1 MKKTLCAISLMLC
14 LAAAAPMLSGCGDD
28 AGTGTIITTSPLPD
42 SKLESSEESGDY
54 TFALYKDYAEITE
67 YRGSDPAPTVPD
79 VYGSLPVMSI
89 GEHAFVG
96 AGKTLA
102 SVSLPESVVIIGTR
116 AFEGCYNLT
125 SIDMPSVTTIG
136 MYAFSG
142 TGLTEISFPSCLS
155 VIGRYAFSGSA
166 LISLSLPK
174 TVEKI
179 GDYAF
184 EGCTSLVSVKVEDG
198 ITSIPVRAFSG
209 CTALTDL
216 SLPSSLKKIDEYAF
230 AYCTSLKE
238 VYIGGAV
245 ELAEGAFYACS
256 AELTLFAPSGSGA
269 EKYSARYGI
278 KFSVD

>member
-1 MKKTLCAISLMLC
+1 
-14 LAAAAPMLSGCGDD
+14 
-28 AGTGTIITTSPLPD
+28 
-42 SKLESSEESGDY
+42 
-54 TFALYKDYAEITE
+54 
-67 YRGSDPAPTVPD
+67 
-79 VYGSLPVMSI
+79 
-89 GEHAFVG
+89 
-96 AGKTLA
+96 
-102 SVSLPESVVIIGTR
+102 
-116 AFEGCYNLT
+116 
-125 SIDMPSVTTIG
+125 MPSVTTIG

-198 ITSIPVRAFSG
+198 ITSIPVRVFSG

-230 AYCTSLKE
+230 CLLYLAKGGTHRRSSRACGGRFLCLFCRAYALRTVRQRSREVFRSLRHQ
-238 VYIGGAV
+238 VFRRLRRSNGTPTA
-245 ELAEGAFYACS
+245 
-256 AELTLFAPSGSGA
+256 
-269 EKYSARYGI
+269 
-278 KFSVD
+278 

>member
-28 AGTGTIITTSPLPD
+28 AGNGTVITTSPLPD

-67 YRGSDPAPTVPD
+67 YRGSNPAPTVPD

-174 TVEKI
+174 TA
-179 GDYAF
+179 D
-184 EGCTSLVSVKVEDG
+184 
-198 ITSIPVRAFSG
+198 IP
-209 CTALTDL
+209 
-216 SLPSSLKKIDEYAF
+216 
-230 AYCTSLKE
+230 
-238 VYIGGAV
+238 
-245 ELAEGAFYACS
+245 CS
-256 AELTLFAPSGSGA
+256 TT
-269 EKYSARYGI
+269 
-278 KFSVD
+278 